1 MSLYN
6 RQSDNTDNAT
16 TGATG
21 NTGFSAD
28 PTSGFDQSGFN
39 NDPMDNRAGAQHG
52 TQFRDQ
58 GMGMASGGQGNLAT
72 QGGMTQGNYVPD
84 STDPSYN
91 TRTGNTQ
98 GNFGNTEGLVA
109 GGAAGGLANQA
120 GGRHHH
126 LHSDADPINNAGYTD
141 QNQGYG
147 NDTTNNNNF
156 GNTNSG
162 NTRRDL
168 EGLAAGGAVGAVG
181 VHEYEKHRHQGG
193 GMGNYQNDPSN
204 VEGDADRDGQY
215 GAQGTGLGS
224 GQYDSSNQYGNTDP
238 TNAGRT
244 NDPSNTNYGSNLGDN
259 TSTGDYGSNTATGR
273 TPGTTSNQ
281 NPDKEG
287 KHLERSGKLDKVIG
301 TLIGSDKMKEQ
312 GRQKQAEGAA
322 LRAQDGNNT
331 YDNAAGDQSY

>member
-1 MSLYN
+1 MSLFN
-6 RQSDNTDNAT
+6 RQSDNTDKAT

-21 NTGFSAD
+21 NTGYSAD

-58 GMGMASGGQGNLAT
+58 GMGMTAGQTNNAA
-72 QGGMTQGNYVPD
+72 QGGTAQGNYVPD

-91 TRTGNTQ
+91 TRTGNMQ
-98 GNFGNTEGLVA
+98 GNFRDTEGPLA
-109 GGAAGGLANQA
+109 GDAAGSLGNQ
-120 GGRHHH
+120 GGRHHN
-126 LHSDADPINNAGYTD
+126 LHNTADPINSAGYTD
-141 QNQGYG
+141 QGQGYS
-147 NDTTNNNNF
+147 NDNTNF

-162 NTRRDL
+162 NTRRDV

-181 VHEYEKHRHQGG
+181 AHEYEKHRHQGGG

-204 VEGDADRDGQY
+204 VEGDANRGGQY
-215 GAQGTGLGS
+215 GGQGAGMGS
-224 GQYDSSNQYGNTDP
+224 SQYDSSNQYGSTDP
-238 TNAGRT
+238 TNAGRA
-244 NDPSNTNYGSNLGDN
+244 NDPSNANYDSNLDNN
-259 TSTGDYGSNTATGR
+259 TSSGNYDSSTASGR
-273 TPGTTSNQ
+273 TPGTTNNQ

-322 LRAQDGNNT
+322 LRAQDGNDS
-331 YDNAAGDQSY
+331 YDNAAGNQSY